1 MASFV
6 GKGMGELDKLTI
18 MVKMEY
24 IEILKSVQLH
34 HCKDKNQQTN
44 NNADA
49 EEEELRF
56 MEAVVRSVS
65 FLGRWTLSFQP
76 NLSEVFPQ

>member
-6 GKGMGELDKLTI
+6 GKGMGELDKLNI

-24 IEILKSVQLH
+24 IAILKSVELH

-44 NNADA
+44 TEA

-76 NLSEVFPQ
+76 TLAEVFP